1 MKTLFFIAL
10 GGMVGASGR
19 HGVSVLCA
27 RLFGHGFPVATM
39 AVNIFG
45 SFLMGLLVGYGLYH
59 NDLSQEAKMFLM
71 VGCLGS
77 FTTFSTF
84 SLDVVT
90 LFQRG
95 DVMQAGLY
103 LLGSVVLSI
112 AGLLLGFYFSK
123 IVGAA

>member
-10 GGMVGASGR
+10 GGMIGASGR

-27 RLFGHGFPVATM
+27 RLFGHGFPVATL

-45 SFLMGLLVGYGLYH
+45 SFLMGLVVGYGLH
-59 NDLSQEAKMFLM
+59 HDGLSQNAKLFLM

-95 DVMQAGLY
+95 DTIQAGLY
-103 LLGSVVLSI
+103 LLGSMVLSI
-112 AGLLLGFYFSK
+112 AGLLLGFTLSK
-123 IVGAA
+123 MTGTA

>member
-10 GGMVGASGR
+10 GGMVGATSR

-27 RLFGHGFPVATM
+27 RLFGHGFPIATL
-39 AVNIFG
+39 AVNILG
-45 SFLMGLLVGYGLYH
+45 SFMMGYLVGYGLH
-59 NDLSQEAKMFLM
+59 HDGISQNAKLFLM

-84 SLDVVT
+84 SLDFVT

-95 DVMQAGLY
+95 DTWQAGGY
-103 LLGSVVLSI
+103 LLASVVLSVLGLM
-112 AGLLLGFYFSK
+112 AGLMAAKLT
-123 IVGAA
+123 GAA

>member
-1 MKTLFFIAL
+1 
-10 GGMVGASGR
+10 
-19 HGVSVLCA
+19 
-27 RLFGHGFPVATM
+27 
-39 AVNIFG
+39 
-45 SFLMGLLVGYGLYH
+45 MGLLVGYGLYH